1 MSKIKMAVIGTG
13 HMGRYHVNALS
24 SMDDVEIVGICD
36 INEKVG
42 LELAERYKTKYFKDI
57 RDLFGRV
64 DAVIVAVPTFLH
76 YYVASEFIKRGIHVL
91 VEKPITRSIKYAEKL
106 IELSQRH
113 KVILQVGHIE
123 RFNGAVQ
130 ELKNIIKKPYLIEAK
145 RMGPKNTR
153 IKDVGVVL
161 DLMVHD
167 LDIILNLLDKASF
180 DIVYIGASGIKIY
193 SEYEDIASATIIF
206 SDNSI
211 ANITASRA
219 TENKRRILQI
229 SQEDSFIELD
239 YSTQDITI
247 YRQAT
252 SNYFLNKDEIK
263 YVQEAVIEKV
273 FVKKEDA
280 LKREQRHFINCI
292 LGKESQ
298 MFSNELD
305 LKTHIVAKKIMD
317 IIYTQWKE
325 KFSTYPHYAKYA
337 KI

>member
-1 MSKIKMAVIGTG
+1 MSKLKIAVIGTG
-13 HMGRYHVNALS
+13 HMGKYHVNALS
-24 SMDDVEIVGICD
+24 SIEDIDLVGICD

-42 LELAERYKTKYFKDI
+42 LELADKYKTRYFKDI

-64 DAVIVAVPTFLH
+64 DAVVVAVPTFLH
-76 YYVASEFIKRGIHVL
+76 YYIASEFIKRGVHVL

-106 IELSQRH
+106 IDLSKKH
-113 KVILQVGHIE
+113 DVVLQVGHIE

-145 RMGPKNTR
+145 RMGPRNIR
-153 IKDVGVVL
+153 IRDVGVVL

-167 LDIILNLLDKASF
+167 LDIILNLLDKHSV

-206 SDNSI
+206 ADNSI

-219 TENKRRILQI
+219 TENKKRILQI

-247 YRQAT
+247 YRQAS

-263 YVQEAVIEKV
+263 YIQESVIEKV

-280 LKREQRHFINCI
+280 LRRELRHFINCI
-292 LGKESQ
+292 LGKEKQ

-305 LKTHIVAKKIMD
+305 LKTHTVAKKIMD
-317 IIYTQWKE
+317 IIYNQWKE
-325 KFSTYPHYAKYA
+325 KFSTYPHYAK
-337 KI
+337 I